1 VIRWFLRSSEAGN
14 QGLLLQSSR
23 CDPVQADSM
32 SRLTSAHTSACE
44 TKVQLFTVQHIHS
57 PSKKQL
63 PKKFWSFQKP
73 QYIYYTKFYTL
84 ILYYTCSCA
93 KLCCFKHN
101 NLNLTILTLTKIV
114 RMHRIFAPALTGTAS
129 GHFWQISQIWPQ
141 QNFWPHLAHFST
153 EACWLFTARS
163 NETNQHLTD
172 TTHSHW

>member
-1 VIRWFLRSSEAGN
+1 
-14 QGLLLQSSR
+14 
-23 CDPVQADSM
+23 
-32 SRLTSAHTSACE
+32 LTSAHTSACE

-63 PKKFWSFQKP
+63 PKKFWSCQKP

-129 GHFWQISQIWPQ
+129 GHFWQIRQIWPQ
-141 QNFWPHLAHFST
+141 QNFWPHLAQRHVGYLQL
-153 EACWLFTARS
+153 EAMKPINIWLTRHILIDS
-163 NETNQHLTD
+163 
-172 TTHSHW
+172 WVR